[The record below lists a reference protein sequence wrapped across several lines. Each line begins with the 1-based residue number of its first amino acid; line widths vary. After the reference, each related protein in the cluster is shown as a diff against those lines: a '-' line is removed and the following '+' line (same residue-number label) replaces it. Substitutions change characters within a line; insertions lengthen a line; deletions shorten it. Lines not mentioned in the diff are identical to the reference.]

1 VKVHAIDVVTASRTY
16 LVFGQAE
23 TKGGAEQLGLS
34 LVNALVIIGAIA
46 VLTFGMA
53 LLYKYN
59 CMKFLAGYIMFAS
72 TAILSFVGG
81 QLVDSIINDQFGWTV
96 DWPSFLFVMI
106 NFGVVGVIS
115 IFYQKGSPKVV
126 QNGYLVLV
134 SVILAWEFSMWPEV
148 RYTLL
153 ELLHTLEN

>member
-1 VKVHAIDVVTASRTY
+1 MCLLCRTY

-23 TKGGAEQLGLS
+23 QKSGAEAVGLS
-34 LVNALVIIGAIA
+34 LVNALVIIAAIA

-53 LLYKYN
+53 LLYKFN

-81 QLVDSIINDQFGWTV
+81 QLVDSVVNDQFGWAV
-96 DWPSFLFVMI
+96 DWPSFLFIMI

-115 IFYQKGSPKVV
+115 IFYQKGSPKIV
-126 QNGYLVLV
+126 QNGYLVCV

-148 RYTLL
+148 RWICPDNHYEGILTTLPPSL
-153 ELLHTLEN
+153 